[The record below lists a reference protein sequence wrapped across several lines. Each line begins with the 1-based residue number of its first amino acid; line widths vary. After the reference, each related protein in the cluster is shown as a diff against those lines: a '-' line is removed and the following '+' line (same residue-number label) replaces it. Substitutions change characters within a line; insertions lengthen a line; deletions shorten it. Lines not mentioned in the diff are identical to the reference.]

1 MEQDRIQGA
10 VLAELGRIWWT
21 WQNMAECGRLPSD
34 CRRLPSDCR
43 LVVGLFLLR
52 RWKQVDV
59 CKVLRRS
66 PVTLTI
72 NTVKA
77 IFSLIV
83 TDSLSTM
90 LQLLGEESAE
100 ASWLI

>member
-1 MEQDRIQGA
+1 MCTEQNRIQVA

-34 CRRLPSDCR
+34 CRRLPSDYR

-66 PVTLTI
+66 PVTLNYKYAI
-72 NTVKA
+72 EFKA
-77 IFSLIV
+77 AAYIKIKALI
-83 TDSLSTM
+83 
-90 LQLLGEESAE
+90 EK
-100 ASWLI
+100 